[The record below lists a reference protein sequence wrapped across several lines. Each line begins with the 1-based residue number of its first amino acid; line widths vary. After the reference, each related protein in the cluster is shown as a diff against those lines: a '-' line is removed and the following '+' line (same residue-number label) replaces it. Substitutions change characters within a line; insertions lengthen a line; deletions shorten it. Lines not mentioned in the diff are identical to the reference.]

1 MAGRFTGPKLG
12 FFNSFVTGLLFLSAH
27 GAEASEFREFR
38 ENSPG
43 LDRHVL
49 RQMFRQQNRV
59 ERADARASVREQ
71 RLLNVAVPAVSAP
84 GEAGRS
90 NFDRRVLNQIERGN
104 TIEVG
109 SSKRVLRAT
118 TGLNFDLTSAERNI
132 VLGEKLLGGRS
143 VEITV
148 GGETKSVVAG
158 ARVTASEYLAVKQ
171 ALGEGQTLQISHDGR
186 ASGGTLS
193 IDALTTDSAMRASSL
208 VISSGVTATGN
219 FSKGTAFKLTG
230 DLSNFGTMLLASDK
244 RGASLQGD
252 DVLIGNGALISAV
265 GDLHVGAAKSFL
277 NNGSVTAGGALV
289 VTAGNSIK
297 NTTSLSAAKD
307 VTLYAAAIENSG
319 SVTSGDGNVNVYG
332 PSAASLV
339 FNNSGGTVNAL
350 NGSINFRE
358 ADYTGESNSAIT
370 GGDLFSRAVNMN
382 TGRGVM
388 DLAVNHITGT
398 VSQSGYAAHVSADTD
413 TLNLGNIC
421 LTGDPTYIN
430 AGGDITIS
438 GDVIAQESLVIIA
451 RNNVLVTASGVN
463 IIAGD
468 STMGFPVTILAG
480 ANITAGTTN
489 SPTLPTG
496 ANTTAATIAG
506 NGTGSVAGGSVLVTG
521 SNMTISTRSTGKK
534 GSGANVFIGAQKGTD
549 LNSGTLSLSNLS
561 ILTGGRKSK
570 DVSGNVTIAA
580 GGSADGSLTVGS
592 IDTTGGTAG
601 SGLVT
606 LKNSSFASS
615 NGNAISWNAAGAVTS
630 GNSLVTGALVTGTAS
645 DVTVNGT
652 VSSNADIS
660 IYSADDVLLS
670 NTASVRS
677 FKGDVNVDGFARIFT
692 FNGKFQAD
700 EGTVRLSA
708 GDVGNNSSKINVIS
722 AGLAVTADVGAAFI
736 NSTGPVTVNE
746 ASSAVGTLSI
756 TSAKDII
763 ANGPLNA
770 GSVVLSSTD
779 GDVIANG
786 DITSTT
792 SGISLTSIESDVIVN
807 GSLQSGAAAT
817 LSSQRGKIEL
827 GEAASITTTQ
837 SINISTEKGKILFGK
852 GSSLEANFD
861 GIFVTRESAMG
872 STVAAPKNT
881 TVIATG
887 GTIEFRGAQAK
898 GKLPNN
904 TIEATA
910 GTIRIGS
917 TKKNAIT
924 LAGGVTM
931 LSQ

>member
-1 MAGRFTGPKLG
+1 MAGRFTEPKLG
-12 FFNSFVTGLLFLSAH
+12 IFNSFVTGLLFLSAH
-27 GAEASEFREFR
+27 GAQASDFQDFR

-84 GEAGRS
+84 GESGRN
-90 NFDRRVLNQIERGN
+90 NFDHRILTQIERGN
-104 TIEVG
+104 TIEIG
-109 SSKRVLRAT
+109 ANKRVLKAS
-118 TGLNFDLTSAERNI
+118 TGLNFDLTSVERNI
-132 VLGEKLLGGRS
+132 VIGDKLLGGKS

-148 GGETKSVVAG
+148 GGETKSVVRG
-158 ARVTASEYLAVKQ
+158 SKVTASEYLAVKQ
-171 ALGEGQTLQISHDGR
+171 ALGEGQTLHISRDGS

-193 IDALTTDSAMRASSL
+193 IDALTTDSTMRASSL

-230 DLSNFGTMLLASDK
+230 DLANFGTMLLASDK

-252 DVLIGNGALISAV
+252 DVLIGTGALVSAV
-265 GDLHVGAAKSFL
+265 GDLHVGASKTFL

-289 VTAGNSIK
+289 VTAGDSIK
-297 NTTSLSAAKD
+297 NTSSLSAD
-307 VTLYAAAIENSG
+307 GGVTLCAASIENSG
-319 SVTSGDGNVNVYG
+319 SVTSRDNDVNVYG
-332 PSAASLV
+332 PSTSALV
-339 FNNSGGTVNAL
+339 FNNSGGVVNAL
-350 NGSINFRE
+350 NGSIIFRE
-358 ADYTGESNSAIT
+358 ANYTGEYSTAIT
-370 GGDLFSRAVNMN
+370 GGDLFSRTVNMN
-382 TGRGVM
+382 TGHGVM
-388 DLAVNHITGT
+388 DLAVNNITGT
-398 VSQSGYAAHVSADTD
+398 VSQSGYAAHVSVDTD
-413 TLNLGNIC
+413 TLSLGNIC

-430 AGGDITIS
+430 AGGDINIT
-438 GDVIAQESLVIIA
+438 GDVIAQEALVIIA
-451 RNNVLVTASGVN
+451 RNNVLVTSSGVS

-468 STMGFPVTILAG
+468 STAGFPVTILAG
-480 ANITAGTTN
+480 ANITAGTAN
-489 SPTLPTG
+489 SPTVPTG
-496 ANTTAATIAG
+496 ATTTAATITG

-521 SNMTISTRSTGKK
+521 INMTISTRSTGKK
-534 GSGANVFIGAQKGTD
+534 GSGGNVFIGAQKGTD
-549 LNSGTLSLSNLS
+549 LNSGTVSLSNVS
-561 ILTGGRKSK
+561 ISAGGRKSK
-570 DVSGNVTIAA
+570 DISGDVTIAA
-580 GGSADGSLTVGS
+580 GGSADGSLIVGS

-601 SGLVT
+601 SGLIT

-615 NGNAISWNAAGAVTS
+615 NGNPISWNAAGAVTS
-630 GNSLVTGALVTGTAS
+630 GNSLVTGTLVTGTAS

-670 NTASVRS
+670 NTGLVRS
-677 FKGDVNVDGFARIFT
+677 FKGDVDVDGFARIFT

-708 GDVGNNSSKINVIS
+708 GDVGNNSNKINVIS
-722 AGLAVTADVGAAFI
+722 AGLAVTADVGAAYI

-792 SGISLTSIESDVIVN
+792 AGISLASIENDVIVN

-817 LSSQRGKIEL
+817 LSSQKGKIEL

-852 GSSLEANFD
+852 SSSLEANFD

-872 STVAAPKNT
+872 SAVAAPKNT
-881 TVIATG
+881 TVLASG
-887 GTIEFRGAQAK
+887 GTVEFRGAQAK
-898 GKLPNN
+898 GKAPNN
-904 TIEATA
+904 TVEATA

>member
-12 FFNSFVTGLLFLSAH
+12 IFNSFVTGFLFLSAH
-27 GAEASEFREFR
+27 GAQASDFQDFR

-49 RQMFRQQNRV
+49 RQMFRQQNKV

-84 GEAGRS
+84 GDSGRN
-90 NFDRRVLNQIERGN
+90 NFDHRILTQIERGN
-104 TIEVG
+104 TIEIG
-109 SSKRVLRAT
+109 SNKRVLKAS

-132 VLGEKLLGGRS
+132 VIGDKLLGGKS
-143 VEITV
+143 IEITV
-148 GGETKSVVAG
+148 GGETKSVVSG
-158 ARVTASEYLAVKQ
+158 TRVTASEYLAVKQ
-171 ALGEGQTLQISHDGR
+171 ALGEGQTLQISRDGS

-193 IDALTTDSAMRASSL
+193 IDALTTDSTMRASSL

-230 DLSNFGTMLLASDK
+230 DLANFGTMLLASDK

-252 DVLIGNGALISAV
+252 DVLIGNGALVSAV
-265 GDLHVGAAKSFL
+265 GDLHVGASKTFL
-277 NNGSVTAGGALV
+277 NNGSVTAGGALF
-289 VTAGNSIK
+289 VTAGDSIK
-297 NTTSLSAAKD
+297 NTSSLSAD
-307 VTLYAAAIENSG
+307 GGVTLCAASIENSG
-319 SVTSGDGNVNVYG
+319 SVTSRDNDVNVYG
-332 PSAASLV
+332 PSTSALV

-350 NGSINFRE
+350 NGAINFRE
-358 ADYTGESNSAIT
+358 ANYTAEYSTAIT
-370 GGDLFSRAVNMN
+370 GGDLFSRTVNMN
-382 TGRGVM
+382 TGHGVM
-388 DLAVNHITGT
+388 DLAVNNITGT
-398 VSQSGYAAHVSADTD
+398 VSQSGYAAHVAVDTD

-430 AGGDITIS
+430 AGGDINIT
-438 GDVIAQESLVIIA
+438 GDVIAQEALVIIA
-451 RNNVLVTASGVN
+451 RNNVLVTASGVD

-468 STMGFPVTILAG
+468 STTGFPVTILAG
-480 ANITAGTTN
+480 ANITAGTAN
-489 SPTLPTG
+489 SPTVPTG
-496 ANTTAATIAG
+496 ATTTAATITG

-521 SNMTISTRSTGKK
+521 INMTISTRSTGKK
-534 GSGANVFIGAQKGTD
+534 GSGDNVFIGAQKGTD
-549 LNSGTLSLSNLS
+549 LNSGTVSLSNVS
-561 ILTGGRKSK
+561 ISTGGRKSK
-570 DVSGNVTIAA
+570 DISGNVTIAA
-580 GGSADGSLTVGS
+580 GGSADGSLIVGS

-601 SGLVT
+601 SGLIT

-615 NGNAISWNAAGAVTS
+615 NGNPISWNAAGAVTS
-630 GNSLVTGALVTGTAS
+630 GNSLVTGTLVTGTAS

-670 NTASVRS
+670 NTGLVRS

-708 GDVGNNSSKINVIS
+708 GDVGNNSNKINVIS
-722 AGLAVTADVGAAFI
+722 AGLAVTADVGAAYI

-746 ASSAVGTLSI
+746 ASSAVGTFSI
-756 TSAKDII
+756 TSDKSII

-770 GSVVLSSTD
+770 GSVILSSTD

-792 SGISLTSIESDVIVN
+792 SGISLVSVDNDVIVN

-817 LSSQRGKIEL
+817 LTSQRGKIEL
-827 GEAASITTTQ
+827 GEAASIRATQ

-872 STVAAPKNT
+872 SAVAAPKNT
-881 TVIATG
+881 TVLSSG
-887 GTIEFRGAQAK
+887 GTVEFRGAQAK
-898 GKLPNN
+898 GKTPNN